1 MLRPRFSGDLLLRI
15 LLVEDDRMI
24 GEGLSEAFSS
34 AGMAVDWVADGQ
46 LGREAMARARYDA
59 VVLDLGLPRL
69 DGASLLRHIR
79 ASGDR
84 TPVLILTARDALDD
98 RIAGLDN
105 GADDYLVKPFEVREV
120 LARLRAI
127 VRRRG
132 GYATSSIGTASISL
146 DLATRT
152 LHYRAEAH
160 PLTAREFGLLHA
172 LLEHPGTVLSRA
184 QLESRI
190 YGWDDEVSSNTIEVI
205 IHGLRRRFGNDI
217 IRNVRG
223 LGWRIAAD

>member
-1 MLRPRFSGDLLLRI
+1 MRI

-24 GEGLSEAFSS
+24 GEGLSEALSS
-34 AGMAVDWVADGQ
+34 AGMAVDWFADG
-46 LGREAMARARYDA
+46 LLARDAMKGAHYDA

-69 DGASLLRHIR
+69 DGARLLRDAR
-79 ASGDR
+79 AGGDR
-84 TPVLILTARDALDD
+84 TPVLILTARDTLDD
-98 RIAGLDN
+98 RVSGLDS

-120 LARLRAI
+120 LARIRAI

-132 GYATSSIGTASISL
+132 GHAMSSIGTKSIRL
-146 DLATRT
+146 DLATRE
-152 LHYRAEAH
+152 LHHAGEVH

-172 LLEHPGTVLSRA
+172 LLEHPGAILSRA
-184 QLESRI
+184 QIESRV
-190 YGWDDEVSSNTIEVI
+190 YGWNDEVSSNAVEVV

>member
-1 MLRPRFSGDLLLRI
+1 MRI

-24 GEGLSEAFSS
+24 GEGLSEALTS
-34 AGMAVDWVADGQ
+34 AGMVVDWSADGE
-46 LGREAMARARYDA
+46 LAREALAGARYDA
-59 VVLDLGLPRL
+59 VVLDLGLPKL
-69 DGASLLRHIR
+69 DGVSLLRHTR

-98 RIAGLDN
+98 RISGLDT
-105 GADDYLVKPFEVREV
+105 GADDYLVKPFEVREL

-132 GYATSSIGTASISL
+132 GYATSSIGTKSMRL
-146 DLATRT
+146 DLATRE
-152 LHYRAEAH
+152 LHHGESVH
-160 PLTAREFGLLHA
+160 SLTAREFGLLHA
-172 LLEHPGTVLSRA
+172 LLEHPGAILSRA

-190 YGWDDEVSSNTIEVI
+190 YGWDDEVSSNVVEVV
-205 IHGLRRRFGNDI
+205 IHGLRRRFGSEL

-223 LGWRIAAD
+223 LGWRIVAD